1 MNNDNTLN
9 AGISGIRII
18 TPDETPSTNNYATTL
33 LAANEAGEGCVVW
46 TFRQTRGRGYGK
58 NVWESEP
65 GMNLTFSLVLE
76 PSFLPAA
83 RQFLLSQVVSLGV
96 AGFLRE
102 HTGDISVK
110 WPNDIY
116 AVNRKIGGI
125 LIENTV
131 MGDHL
136 QWTVA
141 GIGLNVNQSSFPAH
155 LPHAVSLKMLTG
167 REVDLRESLHS
178 LLEHILTWY
187 QMLRTRQYRQI
198 RESYLNG
205 MYGRGRSLTYRSGER
220 RFTAEVEG
228 VDDYGQL
235 LLKDRAGVITTWPFK
250 GVELLL

>member
-1 MNNDNTLN
+1 
-9 AGISGIRII
+9 
-18 TPDETPSTNNYATTL
+18 
-33 LAANEAGEGCVVW
+33 
-46 TFRQTRGRGYGK
+46 
-58 NVWESEP
+58 
-65 GMNLTFSLVLE
+65 
-76 PSFLPAA
+76 
-83 RQFLLSQVVSLGV
+83 
-96 AGFLRE
+96 
-102 HTGDISVK
+102 
-110 WPNDIY
+110 
-116 AVNRKIGGI
+116 
-125 LIENTV
+125 
-131 MGDHL
+131 
-136 QWTVA
+136 
-141 GIGLNVNQSSFPAH
+141 
-155 LPHAVSLKMLTG
+155 MLTG